1 MGPPLVVDAD
11 PAAAPVVRGVAVP
24 RLARPRPPSLPV
36 VGDATPR
43 IVVSTGPWLDALAEA
58 VQAGGAEPVPV
69 DAADLETGDADHVD
83 GAEAVVWG
91 DPRDAGPL
99 GDLLD
104 ARPGIRWVQL
114 PWAGIEPYVDVVRAH
129 PAPTWTCG
137 KGVYADPVAEH
148 ALGLALAGMRHL
160 DRYARAGRWTAQ
172 AGINLIGARV
182 TILGGG
188 GIAEALLRLLAPF
201 RADVTVVRTTPRPMD
216 GATRVLPVADTDA
229 ALVGARLVVLALPLT
244 PATRGVMDR
253 RRLGLLAPGACLV
266 NVARGEHVVTDDLVA
281 ALSDG
286 TLGAAGVDVTDPEPL
301 PDGHPLW
308 SLPNAIVTP
317 HTANTAAMGRPL
329 LAARVRE
336 NVRRWVTGEPLL
348 GLVDPARGY

>member
-1 MGPPLVVDAD
+1 M
-11 PAAAPVVRGVAVP
+11 
-24 RLARPRPPSLPV
+24 
-36 VGDATPR
+36 GDATPR
-43 IVVSTGPWLDALAEA
+43 IVVPAGPWFEALASA
-58 VQAGGAEPVPV
+58 VRDGGGEPVPV
-69 DAADLETGDADHVD
+69 EEAD

-104 ARPGIRWVQL
+104 SHPAIRWVQL
-114 PWAGIEPYVDVVRAH
+114 PWAGIEPYLDVVRAH
-129 PAPTWTCG
+129 DGPTWTCG

-148 ALGLALAGMRHL
+148 ALGLALAGLRHL
-160 DRYARAGRWTAQ
+160 GPYARAGRWTRQ
-172 AGINLIGARV
+172 AGTNLLGAPV

-188 GIAEALLRLLAPF
+188 GITEVLLGLLAPF
-201 RADVTVVRTTPRPMD
+201 RAEVTVVRTTPRPME
-216 GATRVLPVADTDA
+216 GAARVLPVADTDR
-229 ALVGARLVVLALPLT
+229 ALTGAVLVVLALPLT
-244 PATRGVMDR
+244 DATRGVIDR

-286 TLGAAGVDVTDPEPL
+286 TLGSAGLDVTDPEPL

-308 SLPNAIVTP
+308 DLPNAIVTP

-336 NVRRWVTGEPLL
+336 NVRRWLAGEPLL